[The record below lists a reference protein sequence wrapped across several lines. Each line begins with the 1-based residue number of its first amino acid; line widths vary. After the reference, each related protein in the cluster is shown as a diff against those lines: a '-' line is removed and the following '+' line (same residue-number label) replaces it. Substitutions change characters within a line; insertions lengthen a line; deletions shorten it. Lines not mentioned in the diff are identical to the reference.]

1 MNPFLYIVVQLIDLY
16 FYVVLAAVIMSWLT
30 AFNVINSRNQFV
42 GQVGYALH
50 RLTEPLLGPIRRYLP
65 DLGGLDISPIV
76 LLLAMQFVRY
86 FVIYYGMR
94 FL

>member
-1 MNPFLYIVVQLIDLY
+1 MNPFLYILVQLIDLY

-42 GQVGYALH
+42 SQVGYALH

-65 DLGGLDISPIV
+65 DLGGLDISPII

-86 FVIYYGMR
+86 FVVYYGLR